1 MDKYVTFNPQI
12 PKYQPTI
19 TKILIIIISLFFLT
33 ELYLNATHNDKTLI
47 ILGAKWNEGI
57 TRGEYWRFLSCVF
70 LHGNILHL
78 FVNITALYI
87 FGREVESIFGS
98 FRFLILFLYSSWGAS
113 LTSYIFSPG
122 ISIGASGA
130 LFGIIGGLIIFFFR
144 QRENVSGAILRFKSM
159 YTLVAINLLF
169 GFLVPRIDNSA
180 HIGGLITGLF
190 TSLFISPEYEIKKDD
205 LQEVLYVKR
214 NKNITKLCFG
224 IFLTGAILFYL
235 SKTAIGLLQK

>member
-19 TKILIIIISLFFLT
+19 TKILILIISLFFLT
-33 ELYLNATHNDKTLI
+33 ELYLNATHSDKTLI

-57 TRGEYWRFLSCVF
+57 TRGQYWRFLSCVL

-78 FVNITALYI
+78 FVNIAALYI

-169 GFLVPRIDNSA
+169 GFLIPRIDNSA

-205 LQEVLYVKR
+205 FQEVLYVKR

-224 IFLTGAILFYL
+224 IFLIGALLLYL
-235 SKTAIGLLQK
+235 SKTAIRLLQK